1 MAQGIFTKRQQLR
14 GLIEKSWVASSTPSQ
29 VEYLVV
35 AGGGAGGKGQGSTYD
50 AGGGGAGGLLVGLSG
65 ITVGSSITVT
75 VGAGGASQ
83 ASNGANSVFGSITA
97 TGGGAAVGAG
107 SGPGTL
113 PGQSGGSGGGASQY
127 AGSGSTGGSGVSGQG
142 NAGGSSS
149 TGSGSG
155 GGGGAGTIG
164 LNGISG
170 VGANGGAGVASAISG
185 TVTTYAGGGGGSGT
199 AMGSGG
205 VGGGGAAGSS
215 SGTAGTTNTG
225 GGGGG
230 SQNTGNGGAGGSGI
244 VIISYPDTYNAPSA
258 LTGTYTASTSGSG
271 SVYFNGSSLFSFAN
285 NTALQ
290 LATGD
295 FTLETWIYPTAT
307 NTYFHFFSKWNSA
320 TGLEYQLT
328 LNTSTGVLNNN
339 VSGNTMTSASS
350 AVANNTWSHIAWT
363 RSSGTDRLFV
373 NGIQVATTT
382 GGTITNGTSNLCFGG
397 RQDGSYYAT
406 GYLSNARFIK
416 GTALYTSNFT
426 VPTAPLTAITN
437 TQLLVN
443 TVSGA
448 YVADSSSNSFTA
460 SFTGSPTW
468 NQLSP
473 FATGLGYKNRVYTWT
488 SSGTVTF

>member
-1 MAQGIFTKRQQLR
+1 MAQGLFTLKQQLQ
-14 GLIEKSWVASSTPSQ
+14 GLIQKAWTGSIATNY

-35 AGGGAGGKGQGSTYD
+35 AGGGGGGTGSGSVSGGGGGGGLLQGISSVTS
-50 AGGGGAGGLLVGLSG
+50 GTSLTVTVGSGGSSNTSGGNSVFSSITSVGGGAGGSG
-65 ITVGSSITVT
+65 
-75 VGAGGASQ
+75 
-83 ASNGANSVFGSITA
+83 SNGVA
-97 TGGGAAVGAG
+97 
-107 SGPGTL
+107 
-113 PGQSGGSGGGASQY
+113 GGSGGGA
-127 AGSGSTGGSGVSGQG
+127 AGSGSIQYTYGQGTFGQG
-142 NAGGSSS
+142 NAGGTNFVQASV
-149 TGSGSG
+149 GPSG
-155 GGGGAGTIG
+155 GGGGAGTVG
-164 LNGISG
+164 LSG
-170 VGANGGAGVASAISG
+170 VTSVSGNGGAGVASAISG
-185 TVTTYAGGGGGSGT
+185 TLTVYSGGGGGGILSGT
-199 AMGSGG
+199 AGSGG
-205 VGGGGAAGSS
+205 VGGGGAGGTTTGT
-215 SGTAGTTNTG
+215 SGTVNTG

-230 SQNTGNGGAGGSGI
+230 AYSSTAGSGGSGI

-350 AVANNTWSHIAWT
+350 AVANNTWSHISWT

-488 SSGTVTF
+488 GSGTVTF